1 MQEEYYE
8 LLRDEKDLLHTEI
21 DMYKSSIADKE
32 EELKRKDEAYNT
44 LWVSYKPTC
53 ISTWLLHGSY

>member
-44 LWVSYKPTC
+44 L
-53 ISTWLLHGSY
+53 